1 MELPTYIGSVLDN
14 PWQSQSID
22 CHRMRRLLVGNCQA
36 WKHTLTGSWN
46 FLGYHNYKSSLYNI
60 FSHKYLHFRC
70 CRGLGS
76 KYECQI
82 YYLKYIL
89 QNVYMNKTVNKIEVM
104 STHRL
109 RYSNQQ
115 VGINGKENR
124 NYMRK
129 TFCKMSIQ

>member
-14 PWQSQSID
+14 PQQSRSID
-22 CHRMRRLLVGNCQA
+22 CHRKRRLDVGNCQA
-36 WKHTLTGSWN
+36 WKHPLTDSWN
-46 FLGYHNYKSSLYNI
+46 FLGYHNNKSSLYNI
-60 FSHKYLHFRC
+60 FRHKYLHFRC
-70 CRGLGS
+70 CWGLGS

-82 YYLKYIL
+82 YCLKYIS
-89 QNVYMNKTVNKIEVM
+89 QNVYMNKTVNKTEVM
-104 STHRL
+104 SIHI

-129 TFCKMSIQ
+129 TFCNMSIQ